1 MDAQFTSIYFF
12 PVCIQIHNHRIFS
25 AAVVAKLVE
34 MFFVECPFLI
44 KSVVKLV
51 ARNSGIAVAVQVT
64 YKCIHQIK
72 KGVFILVVVRT
83 VEPADA
89 VSAHRFVSDFGCNV
103 SRSRKVKFV
112 IRKKRKQVFFQMCR
126 Q

>member
-1 MDAQFTSIYFF
+1 MDAQFASVYFF

-25 AAVVAKLVE
+25 AVVVAKLVE
-34 MFFVECPFLI
+34 MFFVESSFFI
-44 KSVVKLV
+44 KCVMKFV
-51 ARNSGIAVAVQVT
+51 ACNSGIAAAVQVT

-83 VEPADA
+83 VEPADV
-89 VSAHRFVSDFGCNV
+89 VSTYQFISNFGCNV

-112 IRKKRKQVFFQMCR
+112 IHKKRKQIFFQMCR